1 RLLSQ
6 VRCLRIPASQLH
18 CQKQKIQA
26 DEEKRRVAEKK
37 VGEPEQ
43 VVSLSAV
50 LRVTRII
57 ADGKLRAGAA
67 AEASIWDPH
76 LLAGSSGKAER
87 SGSFR
92 NPMTFPGNQAVRF
105 DNRRLC
111 RRRSRFRA
119 PPHILHVAIIRES
132 PVQSEEQEDDPRCGD
147 QYLRESSLHCI
158 EIRR

>member
-1 RLLSQ
+1 MRPRSSIPFHSTNYLIRRL
-6 VRCLRIPASQLH
+6 RRPASQLH

-26 DEEKRRVAEKK
+26 DQEKRRVVEKK

-43 VVSLSAV
+43 VVSPCAV

-67 AEASIWDPH
+67 AETSIWDPD

-92 NPMTFPGNQAVRF
+92 DPVTFPGNQAVRL
-105 DNRRLC
+105 DNRGLC
-111 RRRSRFRA
+111 QRRSRFRA

-132 PVQSEEQEDDPRCGD
+132 AVQSEEQ
-147 QYLRESSLHCI
+147 
-158 EIRR
+158 